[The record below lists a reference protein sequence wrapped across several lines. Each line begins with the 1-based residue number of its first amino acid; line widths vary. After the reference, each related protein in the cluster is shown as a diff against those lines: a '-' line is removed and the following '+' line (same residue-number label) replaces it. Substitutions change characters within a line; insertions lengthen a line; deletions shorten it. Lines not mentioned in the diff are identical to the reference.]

1 MTSYKLF
8 QTRLKTNDVTLHNFK
23 LQRGALETK
32 SDLSTEGK
40 SMCFPGSSVQ
50 MTFISAN
57 VILLL
62 ISVSE

>member
-32 SDLSTEGK
+32 SDLSTRGK
-40 SMCFPGSSVQ
+40 SMCCLGSTIE
-50 MTFISAN
+50 MNFTSAN

-62 ISVSE
+62 ISV